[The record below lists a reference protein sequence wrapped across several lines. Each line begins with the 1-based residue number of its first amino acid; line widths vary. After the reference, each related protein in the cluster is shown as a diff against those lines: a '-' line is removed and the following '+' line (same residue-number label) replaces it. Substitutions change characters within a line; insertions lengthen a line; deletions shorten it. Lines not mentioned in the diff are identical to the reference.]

1 MATIVKV
8 AGALLPS
15 TADTPLDN
23 RSRVAV
29 PEDILNI
36 ENPYLG
42 MLVFCS
48 SDGKTYQIT
57 ALKEKVIGAITVPNA
72 AVDKYKVF
80 GGSTGTPGD
89 VDNLALPKVSA
100 TATTLSAGSD
110 ATAEVNETT
119 NAAGEAEWVF
129 NFGIPRGADGT
140 PGDETPGTVTAAN
153 VSVADAGD
161 YFVADT
167 VEGVLQEV
175 GATLSGLDELLA
187 TAADNAEA
195 L

>member
-1 MATIVKV
+1 
-8 AGALLPS
+8 
-15 TADTPLDN
+15 
-23 RSRVAV
+23 
-29 PEDILNI
+29 
-36 ENPYLG
+36 

-57 ALKEKVIGAITVPNA
+57 ALKEKVVGAITVPNA

-140 PGDETPGTVTAAN
+140 PGDETPGDETPGTVTASK
-153 VSVADAGD
+153 VSVEDTGD
-161 YFVADT
+161 YFVADN
-167 VEGVLQEV
+167 VEAVLQEV
-175 GATLSGLDELLA
+175 GKSLNGVDALLA
-187 TAADNAEA
+187 ATANSLEA
-195 L
+195 I